1 MQDTHCFFKGKSNS
15 IFMEFFEFTTRKNK
29 AVILNNITVWA
40 QIHQAPQWES
50 AQPYAVQPFSL
61 IMNGIFTS
69 QLIVW
74 ITVSGVIKSFA
85 LPWFTQLRRGASI
98 FSLCLCCSSDLPKH
112 LPGLSCG
119 NHIWPLPRSVRKGP
133 SLLFQTC
140 IKLIS
145 VGVWENENGRAVY
158 NFSGVLIWALLLIL
172 FYKKMTS
179 QR

>member
-1 MQDTHCFFKGKSNS
+1 MSTDSPGTSV
-15 IFMEFFEFTTRKNK
+15 RKRSTLRCT
-29 AVILNNITVWA
+29 AILAYYEW
-40 QIHQAPQWES
+40 H
-50 AQPYAVQPFSL
+50 L
-61 IMNGIFTS
+61 HRFTS